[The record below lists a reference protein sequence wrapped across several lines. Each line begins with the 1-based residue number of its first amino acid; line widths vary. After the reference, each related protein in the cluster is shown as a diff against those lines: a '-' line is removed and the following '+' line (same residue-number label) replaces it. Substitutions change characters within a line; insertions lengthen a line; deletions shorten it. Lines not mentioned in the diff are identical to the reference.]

1 MNEIS
6 FEQFKQN
13 AESVMRDAANGD
25 RFTAVQMNGGKA
37 VIVSEDE
44 WNILREAFARLV
56 GGQVVGE

>member
-25 RFTAVQMNGGKA
+25 RFTAVRMDSGKA
-37 VIVSEDE
+37 VIISEDE

-56 GGQVVGE
+56 GGQVLK